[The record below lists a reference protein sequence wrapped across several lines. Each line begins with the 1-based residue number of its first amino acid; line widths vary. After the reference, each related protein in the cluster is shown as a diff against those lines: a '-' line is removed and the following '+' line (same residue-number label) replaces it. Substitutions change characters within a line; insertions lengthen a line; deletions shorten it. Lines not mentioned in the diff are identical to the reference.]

1 MLPLRHKQIL
11 ITFCKIKFRLYLKF
25 DFTESYIN
33 SFQQVVE
40 LSVQNFEMLKIIVTK
55 WLQDVTF
62 WYYKMYNQGF
72 QHKIPLG
79 KTADQV
85 FNVFFGER
93 LLSFRKLSTVL
104 TQRYASEKVS
114 NTFKKTVL
122 SFNVPLSDGKA
133 RS

>member
-1 MLPLRHKQIL
+1 
-11 ITFCKIKFRLYLKF
+11 
-25 DFTESYIN
+25 
-33 SFQQVVE
+33 
-40 LSVQNFEMLKIIVTK
+40 MLKIIVTK

-72 QHKIPLG
+72 QHKISLG

-104 TQRYASEKVS
+104 TSRNVSEKVS

-122 SFNVPLSDGKA
+122 SFNVSLSDGKA

>member
-1 MLPLRHKQIL
+1 
-11 ITFCKIKFRLYLKF
+11 
-25 DFTESYIN
+25 
-33 SFQQVVE
+33 
-40 LSVQNFEMLKIIVTK
+40 MLKIIVTK
-55 WLQDVTF
+55 WLQDVAF

-72 QHKIPLG
+72 QHKIFLG

-104 TQRYASEKVS
+104 TQRYDSEKVS